1 MPIERRI
8 VLAAD
13 SAEWRRQLGPTA
25 WVVFEELIL
34 ASEETGDG
42 CVASVSIRT
51 LADRLGLAKDTV
63 ARALGRLRRVGL
75 VIARQSRT
83 DAGVLA
89 TGCYVLTVPAS
100 ITFCDHTP
108 AAPPTPRSSSQRTRQ
123 HDHQL
128 ALTLTT

>member
-1 MPIERRI
+1 MMSERRI

-13 SAEWRRQLGPTA
+13 STEWRRQLGPTA
-25 WVVFEELIL
+25 WVVFEELLL
-34 ASEETGDG
+34 ASTGTGGG

-51 LADRLGLAKDTV
+51 LADRLGLAKDTI
-63 ARALGRLRRVGL
+63 ARALGRLRRAGL
-75 VIARQSRT
+75 VTARQART
-83 DAGVLA
+83 DTGVFA
-89 TGCYVLTVPAS
+89 TGCYVLDVPAS

-108 AAPPTPRSSSQRTRQ
+108 TAPTTLRSTTRRPRQ

>member
-1 MPIERRI
+1 MSVERRI

-34 ASEETGDG
+34 ASTGTGEG

-51 LADRLGLAKDTV
+51 LADRLGLAKDTI
-63 ARALGRLRRVGL
+63 ARALGRLRRAGL
-75 VIARQSRT
+75 VTARQSRT
-83 DAGVLA
+83 DAGVFA
-89 TGCYVLTVPAS
+89 TGCYVLDVPAS

-108 AAPPTPRSSSQRTRQ
+108 TAPTTPRPSTRRSRQ